1 VRVADGEAS
10 LVSGGLVPGG
20 SVSSGLVSGEAVEV
34 EIRVARPGSRVLAL
48 AVDIVIQFCLAVT
61 LTFVTMMVLLVTGAF
76 DVLDGAVTSAMIVIG
91 TVLVLVGYPTV
102 AETVSGGRT
111 VGKSVVGLR
120 VVRDDGGPIQV
131 RHAFTRAL
139 VGVALEW
146 PGLVL
151 PLVTWIAGLF
161 TMLTNPLGKRLGDL
175 AAGTMVIHDRASTSW
190 GWVPGMPPA
199 LAGWAGTLD
208 LTGLGDDLA
217 LAVRHFLS
225 RGRTL
230 VEPDRSRLGHA
241 LAGEVAAVTAPP
253 PPPGVPDWAYLA
265 AVLAERHRRATHRLA
280 RNRSVSATLWP
291 SLPLPGFRPQPAVAS
306 DVAARA
312 EWPSQA
318 WPRPPWQA
326 GQTPDWTGMTPPPM
340 ASTLRASAPRED
352 GEQ

>member
-1 VRVADGEAS
+1 MRVADGNAA
-10 LVSGGLVPGG
+10 GG
-20 SVSSGLVSGEAVEV
+20 GLVSGEAVQV

-48 AVDIVIQFCLAVT
+48 AVDILVQLGLALT
-61 LTFVTMMVLLVTGAF
+61 LITTTLLVMGLAGLLGRV
-76 DVLDGAVTSAMIVIG
+76 DEAVMGGLSITG

-102 AETVSGGRT
+102 AETLTGGRT
-111 VGKSVVGLR
+111 AGKAMVGIR
-120 VVRDDGGPIQV
+120 VVRDDGGPIQL

-151 PLVTWIAGLF
+151 PLVTWIASLF

-175 AAGTMVIHDRASTSW
+175 AAGTMVIHDRAATDW

-199 LAGWAGTLD
+199 LAGWALTLD

-225 RGRTL
+225 RGTTL
-230 VEPDRSRLGHA
+230 VEPDRSRLGRA
-241 LAGEVAAVTAPP
+241 LATEVAAVTVPP

-265 AVLAERHRRATHRLA
+265 AVLAERLRRATHRLA
-280 RNRSVSATLWP
+280 RNRSVSAALWP
-291 SLPLPGFRPQPAVAS
+291 SLPQPGFHPQPAIPA
-306 DVAARA
+306 DARA
-312 EWPSQA
+312 EWPSQD

-326 GQTPDWTGMTPPPM
+326 DHLPDWTGMTPPPM
-340 ASTLRASAPRED
+340 ASTLRASAPSED
-352 GEQ
+352 NT

>member
-1 VRVADGEAS
+1 MRVADGNAA
-10 LVSGGLVPGG
+10 GN
-20 SVSSGLVSGEAVEV
+20 GLVSGEAVEV

-48 AVDIVIQFCLAVT
+48 AIDIVVQIGLALTITTTLLLTLGISGLLSRVDEAVMSALTIIVT
-61 LTFVTMMVLLVTGAF
+61 A
-76 DVLDGAVTSAMIVIG
+76 
-91 TVLVLVGYPTV
+91 LVLVGYPTV

-111 VGKSVVGLR
+111 AGKSLVGIR
-120 VVRDDGGPIQV
+120 VVRDDGGPIQL

-151 PLVTWIAGLF
+151 PLVTWIASLF

-175 AAGTMVIHDRASTSW
+175 AAGTIVIHDRAATGW

-199 LAGWAGTLD
+199 LAGWALTLD

-225 RGRTL
+225 RGSTL
-230 VEPDRSRLGHA
+230 VEPDRSRLGRT
-241 LAGEVAAVTAPP
+241 LAAEVASVTAPP

-280 RNRSVSATLWP
+280 RNRSVSAALWP
-291 SLPLPGFRPQPAVAS
+291 SLPQPGFRPPPPVPP
-306 DVAARA
+306 DARA
-312 EWPSQA
+312 EWPSQT

-326 GQTPDWTGMTPPPM
+326 DRQLPDWTGMTPPPM
-340 ASTLRASAPRED
+340 ASTLRPPPPTEHRNE
-352 GEQ
+352 